1 MEEGLRAIFICCKY
15 RNSEKKRATL
25 LHSGGLSLQEI
36 YYNLP
41 GAHVDS
47 PADSPI
53 DVYKV
58 AIEKLDVY
66 FSPKQ
71 SRVYER
77 HLFRLI
83 KQDAEERFEKFL
95 VRLRHQSTKCNFSNE
110 EEHLT
115 DQITEKCIST
125 ELRQKILSLGGGTP
139 LHWIK
144 S

>member
-1 MEEGLRAIFICCKY
+1 MEEGL
-15 RNSEKKRATL
+15 RATL

-41 GAHVDS
+41 GVTHVDS

-83 KQDAEERFEKFL
+83 KQDVEEKFEKFL
-95 VRLRHQSTKCNFSNE
+95 VELRHQSTKCNFSNE
-110 EEHLT
+110 EEHLI

-125 ELRQKILSLGGGTP
+125 ELRK
-139 LHWIK
+139 K
-144 S
+144 Y